1 MTDRMRFSDEYD
13 PDQYPDDRD
22 RPPRQRRRPIW
33 NGDPQT
39 APDGPDDG
47 DG

>member
-1 MTDRMRFSDEYD
+1 MADPMRFSEEYD

-22 RPPRQRRRPIW
+22 RPPRERRHIW

-39 APDGPDDG
+39 APDGPDEL
-47 DG
+47 